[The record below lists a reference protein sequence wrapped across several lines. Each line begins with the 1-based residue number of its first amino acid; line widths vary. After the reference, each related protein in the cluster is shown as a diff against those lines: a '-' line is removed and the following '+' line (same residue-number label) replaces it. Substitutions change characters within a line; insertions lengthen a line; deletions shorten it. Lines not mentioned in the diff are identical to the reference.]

1 MKSDKEE
8 ECKARVHS
16 PQYTHRDGGSRK
28 AVGVMVAA
36 SMVGPAPRQPPWF
49 RIARPAPVLTLKP
62 SSFTTH
68 LQ

>member
-36 SMVGPAPRQPPWF
+36 SMVGPAPRQPP
-49 RIARPAPVLTLKP
+49 
-62 SSFTTH
+62 
-68 LQ
+68 